1 MKQAFINF
9 FQTEIIVILKVIIL
23 VIKEVPIHKKIKI
36 SYDAVTICLRR
47 FDKVYCLTFGNSILG
62 NNNW

>member
-23 VIKEVPIHKKIKI
+23 VIKEVFIKK
-36 SYDAVTICLRR
+36 
-47 FDKVYCLTFGNSILG
+47 
-62 NNNW
+62 

>member
-23 VIKEVPIHKKIKI
+23 VIKEVFIKKIKI